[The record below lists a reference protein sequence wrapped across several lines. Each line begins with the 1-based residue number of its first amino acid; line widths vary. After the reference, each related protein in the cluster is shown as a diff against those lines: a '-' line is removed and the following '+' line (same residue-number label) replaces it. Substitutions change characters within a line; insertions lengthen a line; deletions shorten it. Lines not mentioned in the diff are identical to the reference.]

1 MSVDDI
7 RRIDMVEL
15 VRKQTY
21 ITPEQDRA
29 VKRLAE
35 RHHTTEAE
43 ILRRALDDLL
53 RREGVREGE
62 DPFAALIGSIEGPA
76 EVDHDDI
83 YRYLCV

>member
-1 MSVDDI
+1 MSTDDI
-7 RRIDMVEL
+7 RRMGIVDL

-21 ITPEQDRA
+21 ITAEQDRA

-35 RHHTTEAE
+35 QHHTTEAE

-62 DPFAALIGSIEGPA
+62 DPFAALIGFIEGPA

-83 YRYLCV
+83 YR